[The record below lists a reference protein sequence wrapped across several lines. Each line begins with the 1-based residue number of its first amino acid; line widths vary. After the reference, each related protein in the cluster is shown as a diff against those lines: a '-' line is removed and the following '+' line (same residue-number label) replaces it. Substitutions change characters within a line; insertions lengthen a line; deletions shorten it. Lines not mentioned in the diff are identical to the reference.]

1 MFLKIL
7 FSKRVIV
14 IKMQAK
20 IKQKKP
26 KGKITMTSDAKINA
40 NRSNAEKSMG
50 PTTSTGKAIASQ
62 NAFKHGAR
70 SQKLVAHET
79 HNYQQMVDAL
89 RESYPSNNPL
99 VSLQIER
106 IARIKVQLDR
116 VQLLIDNTFE
126 EADLKT
132 AIDAH
137 LMNLFELDDQQR
149 SKMAESDDLNVIDIE
164 KLTLASTLLASD
176 AIHCL
181 SQEEL
186 LNTCPEFC
194 EYLINQANKN
204 KISLELYIS
213 QLESGGYSSS
223 DLEIRLSI
231 KLTKLVYGSDT
242 DLINQ
247 NSILE
252 IPFERLL
259 TAAKAIIHY
268 PALLKTIDLKIAACK
283 LIENTSLVKGQPNFE
298 TLNNLYRYQTSL
310 QKQLSTTMGELLAL
324 DAKAHQ

>member
-1 MFLKIL
+1 
-7 FSKRVIV
+7 
-14 IKMQAK
+14 
-20 IKQKKP
+20 
-26 KGKITMTSDAKINA
+26 MTSDAKINA
-40 NRSNAEKSMG
+40 NQSNADKSTG
-50 PTTSTGKAIASQ
+50 PATSSGKAIASQ
-62 NAFKHGAR
+62 NATKHGAR
-70 SQKLVAHET
+70 SKKLAAHET
-79 HNYQQMVDAL
+79 LTYQQMVDAI
-89 RESYPSNNPL
+89 RESYPSINPL
-99 VSLQIER
+99 ISLQIER
-106 IARIKVQLDR
+106 IAEIKVQLDR
-116 VQLLIDNTFE
+116 VQVLIENTFE
-126 EADLKT
+126 EANLKT
-132 AIDAH
+132 AIDEH
-137 LMNLFELDDQQR
+137 LMDLFELDDQQR
-149 SKMAESDDLNVIDIE
+149 SKMAESDDLNDLNVIDIE

-186 LNTCPEFC
+186 LNTCPKFC

-213 QLESGGYSSS
+213 QLESGGFSSS
-223 DLEIRLSI
+223 DLDIRVSI
-231 KLTKLVYGSDT
+231 KLTKLIYGGDT

-283 LIENTSLVKGQPNFE
+283 LIENTSLVKGQPDFE

-324 DAKAHQ
+324 DAKAT